1 MSLENMHPPFHEL
14 QARLNKNTVDFL
26 RTELELGFTFV
37 KTAEIEA
44 RMNNTEHFDRARKY
58 SESAVETICRFAPR
72 IMDSHARGEILQGA
86 DELQKRIASLC
97 VGTTPRE

>member
-1 MSLENMHPPFHEL
+1 MHPPFHEL

-44 RMNNTEHFDRARKY
+44 SMNNTEHFHRARKY
-58 SESAVETICRFAPR
+58 SESAVETIHRFAPR

-86 DELQKRIASLC
+86 DELQKRIMSL
-97 VGTTPRE
+97 GIGATP